1 MADRQRPDPDER
13 FSLFPEEGE
22 DVLRRLL
29 YGDKEPGA
37 DEGPEAEDSP

>member
-29 YGDKEPGA
+29 HGDDDPD
-37 DEGPEAEDSP
+37 DEAGPEAED